1 LANSRTSLHNI
12 HEEAKSLVT
21 RKNTKYKRAERN
33 KIKHF
38 VQREYTT
45 RNRKEWHPTLTH
57 SFFLNIIIFGI
68 KRTKRKNNNNGNLK
82 LPHPPTEQQ

>member
-57 SFFLNIIIFGI
+57 SFFF
-68 KRTKRKNNNNGNLK
+68 KHYYFRDKKNEK
-82 LPHPPTEQQ
+82 KKQQQRQSETPAPTH